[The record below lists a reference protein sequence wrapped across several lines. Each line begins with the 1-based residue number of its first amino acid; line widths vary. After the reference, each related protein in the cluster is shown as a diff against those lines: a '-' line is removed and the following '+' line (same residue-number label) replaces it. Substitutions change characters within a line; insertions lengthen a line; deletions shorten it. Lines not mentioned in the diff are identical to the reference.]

1 MRICSLLPSATEIVF
16 ALGLQDQL
24 VAVTHECDYPPQA
37 SAQPV
42 ITRSIIDHAGRSSR
56 DIHQHVSESIRA
68 GGSIYDID
76 TDLLKEVDPDI
87 ILTQELCEVCAVS
100 YDEVEKATR
109 LLDGERQ
116 IISLEPTTLNGI
128 LETIDRVGQI
138 ADVTDR
144 SAKLVGELR
153 NRIEEVASVART
165 AASRPSVLALE
176 WLDPPFVGGH
186 WIPEMID
193 LAGGKDVLG
202 REAAASAPT
211 VWDSVINADPDM
223 IVLMPCGFDL
233 GRTLE
238 EARGARFPDGW
249 QGLGAVR
256 SNSVYAVDGSAY
268 FSRSG
273 PRVVDG
279 LEVLAEIIHPEL
291 FPRKFPPEAWVPVAA
306 AEL

>member
-16 ALGLQDQL
+16 ALGLEEQL
-24 VAVTHECDYPPQA
+24 VAVTHECDYPSEA

-42 ITRSIIDHAGRSSR
+42 ITRSIIDHSGKSSR
-56 DIHQHVSESIRA
+56 DIHKHVSESIRV

-76 TDLLKEVDPDI
+76 NDLLKELDPDV
-87 ILTQELCEVCAVS
+87 ILTQELCKVCAVS
-100 YDEVEKATR
+100 YDEVQKATR

-116 IISLEPTTLNGI
+116 IISLEPTTLSGI

-138 ADVTDR
+138 AGVTDR
-144 SAKLVGELR
+144 STELIGGLR
-153 NRIEEVASVART
+153 RRIDEVSSVAKT
-165 AASRPSVLALE
+165 AAVSPSVLALE

-186 WIPEMID
+186 WVPEMIV

-202 REAAASAPT
+202 REAEASART
-211 VWDSVINADPDM
+211 VWGNVINADPD
-223 IVLMPCGFDL
+223 IIILMPCGFDL
-233 GRTLE
+233 DRTLE
-238 EARGARFPDGW
+238 EARGARFPEGW

-256 SNSVYAVDGSAY
+256 SNNVYAVDGSAY

-279 LEVLAEIIHPEL
+279 LEVLAEIIHPDL
-291 FPRKFPPEAWVPVAA
+291 FPRKSQSEAWVRVAA
-306 AEL
+306 ADL